1 MLPKSII
8 VQMLLLLISVMGVGI
23 YVYRT
28 STAVYCSVHL
38 FHAEDSPLRFVTPGS
53 GQGPFRGE
61 RWDRWVAM
69 IYHAGSCVM
78 FDLMRFAFWIPRATS
93 TSRVVDDAFLSRK
106 ERDHYCGTRHQ

>member
-23 YVYRT
+23 NVYRT

-61 RWDRWVAM
+61 RWDRWV
-69 IYHAGSCVM
+69 GR
-78 FDLMRFAFWIPRATS
+78 D
-93 TSRVVDDAFLSRK
+93 LSRW
-106 ERDHYCGTRHQ
+106 

>member
-28 STAVYCSVHL
+28 STAVYCRVHL
-38 FHAEDSPLRFVTPGS
+38 FHAENSPLRFVTPGW

-61 RWDRWVAM
+61 RWERWM
-69 IYHAGSCVM
+69 GH
-78 FDLMRFAFWIPRATS
+78 D
-93 TSRVVDDAFLSRK
+93 
-106 ERDHYCGTRHQ
+106 

>member
-61 RWDRWVAM
+61 RWDRWV
-69 IYHAGSCVM
+69 GR
-78 FDLMRFAFWIPRATS
+78 D
-93 TSRVVDDAFLSRK
+93 LSRW
-106 ERDHYCGTRHQ
+106 

>member
-8 VQMLLLLISVMGVGI
+8 VQMLLLLISVMGVSI

-28 STAVYCSVHL
+28 STAVYCSVQL

-61 RWDRWVAM
+61 RWDRWVG
-69 IYHAGSCVM
+69 H
-78 FDLMRFAFWIPRATS
+78 D
-93 TSRVVDDAFLSRK
+93 LSRW
-106 ERDHYCGTRHQ
+106 